1 LVCEGGEAGRSA
13 IWESSLP
20 VCFYQKALH
29 RLRPLNASQDTPRY
43 QLYIMKMAC
52 SKGVFEASSGKA
64 TINHLP
70 AEAFRRYRFAYP
82 PFIEQQAISE
92 HLSTACGE
100 IRRLQQE
107 ASSLVSILQERR
119 SALISA
125 AVTGQI
131 DVRGLV
137 PEAAEQ

>member
-1 LVCEGGEAGRSA
+1 MR
-13 IWESSLP
+13 
-20 VCFYQKALH
+20 
-29 RLRPLNASQDTPRY
+29 
-43 QLYIMKMAC
+43 MAC

-70 AEAFRRYRFAYP
+70 AESLRRYRFAYP
-82 PFIEQQAISE
+82 PLEEQVAVTN
-92 HLSTACGE
+92 HLSVKCMRIDA
-100 IRRLQQE
+100 LQKE
-107 ASSLVSILQERR
+107 AESLVLALQERR

-137 PEAAEQ
+137 KAEADEQ